1 MDLRPGVGPGYG
13 PVMSMITWAALLGA
27 IALEVAGTT
36 MLQASQQ
43 FTRVWP
49 TAGMAVCYGLAFYL
63 LSIAL
68 RQMPVG
74 IAYAIWSGL
83 GVVLISVIG
92 LFLFKQKLDLP
103 AIIGLVMIIGGVVV
117 INLFSKSVTH

>member
-1 MDLRPGVGPGYG
+1 MNL
-13 PVMSMITWAALLGA
+13 ITWAALLGA

-36 MLQASQQ
+36 LLQASQQ
-43 FTRVWP
+43 FTRPWP

-83 GVVLISVIG
+83 GVVLISIIG
-92 LFLFKQKLDLP
+92 AVAFRQRLDLP
-103 AIIGLVMIIGGVVV
+103 AVAGLAMIVGGVVV
-117 INLFSKSVTH
+117 INLFSKTVGH